1 MKNIFNVSSK
11 KEYFEPVVEIA
22 IFDLLQDVIR
32 VSDII
37 VGEEVEFEDD

>member
-1 MKNIFNVSSK
+1 MK
-11 KEYFEPVVEIA
+11 KEYKGVEIA
-22 IFDLLQDVIR
+22 IIVYNQDVIR

>member
-1 MKNIFNVSSK
+1 MK
-11 KEYFEPVVEIA
+11 KEYKRVELTI
-22 IFDLLQDVIR
+22 IVYNQDVIR